1 MNYISNKVYDKVT
14 QVVEWYC
21 KDKGIKEIEPQNIF
35 DAKPD
40 LKYVYEV
47 PCNLNYERHYGP
59 VQGVRFSPFH
69 SWIFLSASVDGS
81 VKMFD

>member
-1 MNYISNKVYDKVT
+1 MRWSKPAIRVMNYISNKVYDKVT

-40 LKYVYEV
+40 LKYVY
-47 PCNLNYERHYGP
+47 
-59 VQGVRFSPFH
+59 
-69 SWIFLSASVDGS
+69 
-81 VKMFD
+81 